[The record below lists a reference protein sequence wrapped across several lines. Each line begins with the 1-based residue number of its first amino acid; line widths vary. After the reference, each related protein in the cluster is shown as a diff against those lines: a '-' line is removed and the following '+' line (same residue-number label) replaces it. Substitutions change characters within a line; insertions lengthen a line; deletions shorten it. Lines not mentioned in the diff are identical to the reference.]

1 MKEDLYYGG
10 VFMATKKI
18 GVIPCVATAI
28 GIVVSSSALTLMG
41 SGFGKGGTAF
51 LISMIIAAFLNLC
64 VAFSFAEL
72 SGILPAAGGINHY
85 TLPAM
90 GYGMGIF
97 AVLNGYFAVSILSN
111 AAESFVAG
119 DVLATYLFPSLSL

>member
-18 GVIPCVATAI
+18 GFIPCVATAI

-90 GYGMGIF
+90 GYGI
-97 AVLNGYFAVSILSN
+97 VLL
-111 AAESFVAG
+111 
-119 DVLATYLFPSLSL
+119 TSLIWSLIWVKCVMKKASSKPFLWKNLQQI